1 MNRRMPGWRPL
12 RRLALLLVVVAGA
25 DPAAAAAQVYIGR
38 PIPRAG
44 TVEVT
49 GGATFS
55 GGFDLG
61 SISAEQTRNT
71 GGGTEPFVLF
81 TATSRARPAAGVQGR
96 IGVYLGQSA
105 SVEAGVRF
113 SRPILSTALSDDSES
128 APDVTAT
135 ETLTRIVATGSLVLH
150 MNGLSFAGGKGIP
163 FVLGG
168 GGYIRELHEKNEVV
182 ETGREYHAGAG
193 LHLWFG
199 QGAHRLGLRGDVG
212 VSRRTG
218 GADSDDIPRTVPTA
232 GVSLAF
238 LF

>member
-1 MNRRMPGWRPL
+1 MIRQGPQWRPL
-12 RRLALLLVVVAGA
+12 SRIALLLV
-25 DPAAAAAQVYIGR
+25 AAAAAAPASVMAQVYIGR
-38 PIPRAG
+38 PVPHAG
-44 TVEVT
+44 TVEVS

-61 SISAEQTRNT
+61 SISAEMTRNT
-71 GGGTEPFVLF
+71 GGTDPFVLF
-81 TATSRARPAAGVQGR
+81 TAASRAKPATGLHGR

-105 SVEAGVRF
+105 SVEAGAQF
-113 SRPILSTALSDDSES
+113 SRPVLSTQLSDDSES
-128 APDVTAT
+128 ASDVTAT

-150 MNGLSFAGGKGIP
+150 MNGLSFAGGKGVP

-182 ETGREYHAGAG
+182 ETGREYHAGGG

-199 QGAHRLGLRGDVG
+199 QGRHRLGLRGDFG

-218 GADSDDIPRTVPTA
+218 GADIGGAARTVPTA
-232 GVSLAF
+232 GVSLAY

>member
-1 MNRRMPGWRPL
+1 MPRVPGWR
-12 RRLALLLVVVAGA
+12 RLSRVGLSLVMAIAVAPALAT
-25 DPAAAAAQVYIGR
+25 AQVYIGR
-38 PIPRAG
+38 AVPHAG
-44 TVEVT
+44 TVEVS

-61 SISAEQTRNT
+61 SISAEATRNT
-71 GGGTEPFVLF
+71 GGTEPFVLF
-81 TATSRARPAAGVQGR
+81 TATSRAKPAIGLQGR
-96 IGVYLGQSA
+96 VGVYLGQSA
-105 SVEAGVRF
+105 SVEAGVQF
-113 SRPILSTALSDDSES
+113 SRPILSTELSDDSES

-168 GGYIRELHEKNEVV
+168 AGYIRELHEKNEVA

-199 QGAHRLGLRGDVG
+199 EGKHRLGLRGDFG

-218 GADSDDIPRTVPTA
+218 GADTIDVARTVPTA
-232 GVSLAF
+232 GLSLAY

>member
-1 MNRRMPGWRPL
+1 MPREPGLRPL
-12 RRLALLLVVVAGA
+12 RRVALVLAIATGA
-25 DPAAAAAQVYIGR
+25 APASAAAQVYIGR
-38 PIPRAG
+38 LVPHAG
-44 TVEVT
+44 TVEVS

-61 SISAEQTRNT
+61 SISAEETRNT

-81 TATSRARPAAGVQGR
+81 TATSRTKPAVGLHGR
-96 IGVYLGQSA
+96 IGVYLGRSA
-105 SVEAGVRF
+105 SVEAGVQF
-113 SRPILSTALSDDSES
+113 SRPILSTELSDDSES
-128 APDVTAT
+128 APHVTAT
-135 ETLTRIVATGSLVLH
+135 ETLTRIVGTGSLVLH
-150 MNGLSFAGGKGIP
+150 MNGLSFAGGRGIP

-168 GGYIRELHEKNEVV
+168 AGYIRELHEKNEVV

-199 QGAHRLGLRGDVG
+199 QGRHRLGLRGDVG

-218 GADSDDIPRTVPTA
+218 GADVIDVARTVPTA
-232 GVSLAF
+232 SVSLAF